1 MAIVLKRAIDYDS
14 EPMKLNILILK
25 YKNKEASEIKSI
37 DNGLIKSDTVMVSTE
52 WCKEQV
58 RGYIW
63 MWAELSMERDAYVPF
78 SGFEMHEDLFLV

>member
-52 WCKEQV
+52 
-58 RGYIW
+58 
-63 MWAELSMERDAYVPF
+63 
-78 SGFEMHEDLFLV
+78 